1 MLQNISI
8 TQLVILLAIVLL
20 VFGTK
25 RLRNLGS
32 DLGTAIR
39 GFRKGMNE
47 EDEEPTGK
55 PEQLNDSSESS
66 NSSSETKTH
75 STSNSG

>member
-1 MLQNISI
+1 MLQNISV

-25 RLRNLGS
+25 RLRNLGG

-39 GFRKGMNE
+39 GFRKGMSE
-47 EDEEPTGK
+47 EDEEKLGD
-55 PEQLNDSSESS
+55 PEQLSDSSEVD
-66 NSSSETKTH
+66 ETSAKNKTH
-75 STSNSG
+75 SSTNSG